1 MAARMDQVADEEA
14 RSERAVVACSG
25 ATQPS
30 THLILFSHFLSS
42 ENFKGSIQGLRE
54 SVALW
59 FRELNTNKIVILL
72 CLFAFKQTDESE
84 TIHA

>member
-1 MAARMDQVADEEA
+1 MDQVADDEV
-14 RSERAVVACSG
+14 RTERAVVACSG
-25 ATQPS
+25 SRQPS
-30 THLILFSHFLSS
+30 THLMRSYYYNLILFSHF
-42 ENFKGSIQGLRE
+42 SIQGLRE

-84 TIHA
+84 TLHT